1 MAVGSA
7 YAVIHDGLKAGVLSG
22 DGVSVKGSL
31 LHRQIKS
38 GKVAVQPLACQ
49 GTQGAW
55 HTNNT
60 ANIDTPGLS
69 LTGLSARARGRQHDV
84 FNAYGQTQG
93 RVGKVN
99 IGNGEIVVRGVIAS
113 ARVTKPEASSAV
125 PPRTPP
131 SLRCPCAGT
140 NDVSQ
145 CVAPPSP
152 SLASPKS
159 PEKPSTNSATASTSP
174 PSRSS
179 Y

>member
-1 MAVGSA
+1 M
-7 YAVIHDGLKAGVLSG
+7 
-22 DGVSVKGSL
+22 
-31 LHRQIKS
+31 
-38 GKVAVQPLACQ
+38 QPLACQ

-113 ARVTKPEASSAV
+113 ARVTKTRGKLSRTAKDTTVTSLSVRGHKRRIPARGTTITIPGIAKVTGETIHKLRYGLDVTAV
-125 PPRTPP
+125 KVVLLNKPNSTLIIGHAVTH
-131 SLRCPCAGT
+131 LRP
-140 NDVSQ
+140 
-145 CVAPPSP
+145 
-152 SLASPKS
+152 L
-159 PEKPSTNSATASTSP
+159 
-174 PSRSS
+174 
-179 Y
+179 